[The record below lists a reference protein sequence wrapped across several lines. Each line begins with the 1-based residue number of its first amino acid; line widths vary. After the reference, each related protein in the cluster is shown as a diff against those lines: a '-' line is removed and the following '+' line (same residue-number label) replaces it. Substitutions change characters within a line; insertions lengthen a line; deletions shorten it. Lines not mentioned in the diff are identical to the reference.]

1 MRMVKEI
8 KNCIKISWRVGLCA
22 CVNTWPCD
30 LSVSQMQNHLEIG
43 WTIIC
48 DLTQFKDGIL
58 FLFLIDTLISDKIIT
73 IYMYIP

>member
-1 MRMVKEI
+1 ME
-8 KNCIKISWRVGLCA
+8 SWTVCLFE
-22 CVNTWPCD
+22 NTWACD

-43 WTIIC
+43 RTIISC

-73 IYMYIP
+73 KYMYIP